1 MLLHNRISW
10 FKQYNVNSPADA
22 QLQAQTHV
30 EASYADS
37 THVEVAEVTLV
48 RWMNSNTPSPCFKK
62 IDR

>member
-22 QLQAQTHV
+22 QLQPQTHV
-30 EASYADS
+30 EASHADS
-37 THVEVAEVTLV
+37 YT
-48 RWMNSNTPSPCFKK
+48 RWSRWGYPCKLNELQYSQSFKK